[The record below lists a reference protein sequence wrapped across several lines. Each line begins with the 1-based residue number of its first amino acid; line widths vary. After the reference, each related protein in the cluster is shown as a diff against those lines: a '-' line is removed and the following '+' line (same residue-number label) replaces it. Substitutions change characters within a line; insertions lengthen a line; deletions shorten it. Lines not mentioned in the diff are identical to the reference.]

1 MEPEECDDRFERLTV
16 SGQGTYGIVYEAR
29 ERATNEV
36 IALKKIRL
44 DSTDEGVP
52 STAIRE
58 ISLLQELKH

>member
-58 ISLLQELKH
+58 ISLL